1 MRKQTPLVFALLVS
15 SASSF
20 FTLPRLIICQAR
32 RLVATSAKKTATTNI
47 SKGFG
52 ALKTKPVEWDGVPLE
67 DDETVSFF
75 KYLRENGADCSK
87 VCLASFGGLRGVMA
101 LTDIRPGEAI
111 MAIPYELCLDLGP
124 GTDDPTLPALVFHG
138 NFKESNS
145 KSRPYLNKIP
155 TVDSGDCTTTDFFT
169 AQELDLL
176 QCPPI
181 VAETKVR
188 ETRLQGRFEEAT
200 LRARLEKAVARGSGE
215 PGVVPTL
222 EELRWATWVVVS
234 RVLTVLSD
242 PKQET
247 NCLIPLIDMVNHD
260 PVKGPP
266 QVLSGRAAPGG
277 FMKVLAGSQGI
288 KAGEQVRVCV

>member
-169 AQELDLL
+169 AQE
-176 QCPPI
+176 
-181 VAETKVR
+181 VR
-188 ETRLQGRFEEAT
+188 
-200 LRARLEKAVARGSGE
+200 
-215 PGVVPTL
+215 
-222 EELRWATWVVVS
+222 
-234 RVLTVLSD
+234 RVLFYSCFCCTPLLLAYFCFLRRLVFLIHAVFCLFCRFTCALSLKHT
-242 PKQET
+242 PK
-247 NCLIPLIDMVNHD
+247 
-260 PVKGPP
+260 
-266 QVLSGRAAPGG
+266 A
-277 FMKVLAGSQGI
+277 
-288 KAGEQVRVCV
+288 